1 MVESSKRVFP
11 KFLRLY
17 LPVNLLKRW
26 GQMQSC
32 QLLFFLKQNL
42 FIKKVFIE
50 GLSQSGTELKSWA
63 TMVNSF
69 PCDLIVW
76 LGWGIVINK
85 KLQKWVGLEEICSYT
100 KKPNLAILKLNMK
113 GRHWVIILMAN
124 RYWVTVMGVRY
135 CSEHVVC
142 KNHFIST
149 QLFEVG
155 NFIFLFK
162 GCES

>member
-1 MVESSKRVFP
+1 MESSKRVFP

-76 LGWGIVINK
+76 LG
-85 KLQKWVGLEEICSYT
+85 
-100 KKPNLAILKLNMK
+100 
-113 GRHWVIILMAN
+113 
-124 RYWVTVMGVRY
+124 
-135 CSEHVVC
+135 
-142 KNHFIST
+142 
-149 QLFEVG
+149 
-155 NFIFLFK
+155 
-162 GCES
+162 